1 MKEVLFDIKYR
12 CFNGSEI
19 YEIIIQEEVEKERV
33 EEKIDKMFKNKN
45 VVAVD
50 VMKHGEKDVIFYHS
64 VWSGTFINEKGYKAP
79 CVTRK
84 GKVVMVFGVDEKRK
98 VYSKYPRWYR
108 NDYECYDGE
117 LNILELLNSIE

>member
-19 YEIIIQEEVEKERV
+19 YEIIIQEEVEKEQV
-33 EEKIDKMFKNKN
+33 EEKIDKMFKSKN

-50 VMKHGEKDVIFYHS
+50 VMKHGERDAIFHHS
-64 VWSGTFINEKGYKAP
+64 VWSGTFVG
-79 CVTRK
+79 
-84 GKVVMVFGVDEKRK
+84 DKR
-98 VYSKYPRWYR
+98 VSSKYPKWYHII
-108 NDYECYDGE
+108 NDCNNRE

>member
-12 CFNGSEI
+12 CFNGSEVDK
-19 YEIIIQEEVEKERV
+19 IIVQENVKKECV
-33 EEKIDKMFKNKN
+33 EEAIDEMLKNEN
-45 VVAVD
+45 VIAIF

-64 VWSGTFINEKGYKAP
+64 VWGGTFINEKDYKAP
-79 CVTRK
+79 CATRK
-84 GKVVMVFGVDEKRK
+84 GKKVMVFGVDGKRK
-98 VYSKYPRWYR
+98 VYSQYPRWYH